1 MKKTFLK
8 RRIINLLLLLVL
20 LTPFVS
26 CKDNDEDIITYY
38 DTYVEGY
45 ITDFHTGQPIA
56 GVVFDAKYFDES
68 NGSFG
73 TDPYFVEN
81 IAVSNSEG
89 YYKIKIPKH
98 GELGSREM
106 SVDFYSIRVFPRATS
121 DYSFEFGTFNY
132 KMDSVNIISKRVD
145 IRPITYGY
153 LKVILPKTSSD
164 NWGFWDYPT
173 STYERPCF
181 KEKLVSK
188 GDYNDTLK
196 YFFFKV
202 VALNGSINC
211 GNYPTIY
218 RNYNINNPRD
228 TVTINVE
235 Q

>member
-1 MKKTFLK
+1 MKRTFLK

-45 ITDFHTGQPIA
+45 ITDFHTGQPVS

>member
-1 MKKTFLK
+1 MSNKPFASQALK
-8 RRIINLLLLLVL
+8 LLLLAFL
-20 LTPFVS
+20 LISFVS

-38 DTYVEGY
+38 DTYIEGY
-45 ITDFHTGQPIA
+45 ITDYHTGQPIA
-56 GVVFDAKYFDES
+56 GVVFDANYFDES

-73 TDPYFVEN
+73 TDPLFVQN
-81 IAVSNSEG
+81 IATSNSEG

-106 SVDFYSIRVFPRATS
+106 SVDFYSIRVFPRETS

-132 KMDSVNIISKRVD
+132 KRDSVNIISKRVD

-164 NWGFWDYPT
+164 NWGIFGY
-173 STYERPCF
+173 SESSYEIPYY
-181 KEKLVSK
+181 KHKLISN
-188 GDYNDTLK
+188 GEYNDTLK
-196 YFFFKV
+196 YFCFKV
-202 VALNGSINC
+202 VAYEGYIRC
-211 GNYPTIY
+211 GNSPGTP
-218 RNYNINNPRD
+218 RDFKINNPRD